1 MIERLPR
8 RLRDWPVLVFAAAAA
23 SFALS
28 LVFIFVRAPHPWGW
42 EGFDHYHEIALELAG
57 GRPFPT
63 MEVPWGYA
71 YFLAAFYRLFG
82 DHPWIPLLVQA
93 ALNATVPLLVFE
105 FACTWLDRST
115 AILAAMLTGIFSF
128 NTVYA
133 STQSSDAI
141 CTCVFMAAV
150 VAFSI
155 ARRRESGRWFAITG
169 VLAGIAPQFR
179 PNLVLIPLLLAG
191 FAGSERRNRTRAAHA
206 CLLVA
211 CSAGMLLPWVV
222 RNYRLTHT
230 VLPTSV
236 HGGVQ
241 LWYGTLQVGPY
252 LQSRAYNPRSVFD
265 ASVFDYTSLNAVPII
280 VEGSANCTEE
290 ALDEIWLTYWS
301 DQDSAR
307 RRLTPTRSDGHRYTF
322 EIPAPNRNEV
332 IYYYFETTWTA
343 AAGHTIRI
351 TPPAGASVPFVYF
364 VSGDHLGDL
373 DTHEDLL
380 DIFDVARLMRHSA
393 WDEPLPFA
401 DKLERAGIRSASDAA
416 VRLMAPALDGP
427 AKSGLPDTSSDA
439 ATAWMTFP
447 DGSTLVVPRRWQS
460 RITDL
465 TISSGIASTLMTS
478 RATLRPRDETA
489 PRLVGI
495 EACAQ
500 VGDVAVNHVFYRR
513 EPHMMQRY
521 SALAFDNIRREP
533 LDFAMASAY
542 RMVRL
547 FIIEGTSDAS
557 TAQQFAQSR
566 RIYAAATALSIVF
579 ALLFVFGVVATG
591 KPGSQA
597 LLALLLIAYIP
608 ATQAPV
614 LTNMRYTVTVQPLM
628 IVFIASG
635 LMTVFRR
642 RGESRTA

>member
-1 MIERLPR
+1 MIERAPR
-8 RLRDWPVLVFAAAAA
+8 RFRDWPVLVLAAAAT

-28 LVFIFVRAPHPWGW
+28 LLFIFVRAPHPWGW
-42 EGFDHYHEIALELAG
+42 EGFDHYHEIALELAA

-93 ALNATVPLLVFE
+93 AMNATVPLLVFE
-105 FACTWLDRST
+105 FACTWLDRPT
-115 AILAAMLTGIFSF
+115 AILAAVLTGLFSF

-155 ARRRESGRWFAITG
+155 ARHRESGRWFAVTG

-191 FAGSERRNRTRAAHA
+191 FAGWERRSRTRFVHA
-206 CLLVA
+206 CVLLA

-222 RNYRLTHT
+222 RNYRLTRA

-290 ALDEIWLTYWS
+290 TLVEMSLTYWS
-301 DQDSAR
+301 DHDSSR
-307 RRLTPTRSDGHRYTF
+307 RRLASVRRDGHRYTF
-322 EIPAPNRNEV
+322 EIPPPNRQAV
-332 IYYYFETTWTA
+332 IYYYFATTWAT
-343 AAGHTIRI
+343 AAGHMART
-351 TPPAGASVPFVYF
+351 TPPAGASEPFVYF

-373 DTHEDLL
+373 DAHGDLL
-380 DIFDVARLMRHSA
+380 DIFDVARLMRRSA
-393 WDEPLPFA
+393 WNEPLPFA
-401 DKLERAGIRSASDAA
+401 DTLERAGIQNARDAA
-416 VRLMAPALDGP
+416 VRLLAPALDG
-427 AKSGLPDTSSDA
+427 AAHSGQPNISFDA
-439 ATAWMTFP
+439 AAASMTFP
-447 DGSTLVVPRRWQS
+447 DGSSIVVPRQWQS

-465 TISSGIASTLMTS
+465 TITSGMASTLMTS
-478 RATLRPRDETA
+478 RLPLRPRDEKT
-489 PRLVGI
+489 PRLVGV
-495 EACAQ
+495 EACVQ
-500 VGDVAVNHVFYRR
+500 VSEIAVNQVFYRH

-533 LDFAMASAY
+533 IAFATASAY

-547 FIIEGTSDAS
+547 FVIEGTSDVS

-566 RIYAAATALSIVF
+566 RIYAAATGVSFVF
-579 ALLFVFGVVATG
+579 ALLFVFGVVAAG
-591 KPGSQA
+591 RPGPQA

-608 ATQAPV
+608 LTLAPV

-628 IVFIASG
+628 LVFTASG
-635 LMTVFRR
+635 LMTVHRR
-642 RGESRTA
+642 RSAAMQA

>member
-1 MIERLPR
+1 ML
-8 RLRDWPVLVFAAAAA
+8 VLAAAAT

-28 LVFIFVRAPHPWGW
+28 LLFIFVRAPHPWGW
-42 EGFDHYHEIALELAG
+42 EGFDHYHEIALELAA

-93 ALNATVPLLVFE
+93 ALNATVPLLVFA
-105 FACTWLDRST
+105 FASTWLPRPT
-115 AILAAMLTGIFSF
+115 AILAAVLTGLFSF

-155 ARRRESGRWFAITG
+155 ARDRESRRWFAITG

-191 FAGSERRNRTRAAHA
+191 FAACERRSRTRFVHA
-206 CLLVA
+206 CVLLA

-252 LQSRAYNPRSVFD
+252 LKSRAYNPRSVFD
-265 ASVFDYTSLNAVPII
+265 APVFDYTSLDAVPLI
-280 VEGSANCTEE
+280 VEGSANCTEATLVE
-290 ALDEIWLTYWS
+290 MSLTYWS
-301 DQDSAR
+301 DQDSSR
-307 RRLTPTRSDGHRYTF
+307 RRLTPARRDGRRYTF
-322 EIPAPNRNEV
+322 EIPPPHRDAV
-332 IYYYFETTWTA
+332 IYYYFETTWTSDA
-343 AAGHTIRI
+343 DRMTRT
-351 TPPAGASVPFVYF
+351 TPPAGASAPFVYF
-364 VSGDHLGDL
+364 VNGDHLGDL
-373 DTHEDLL
+373 DAHEDLL
-380 DIFDVARLMRHSA
+380 DIFDVARLMRQSA
-393 WDEPLPFA
+393 WNEPNPSA
-401 DKLERAGIRSASDAA
+401 GALEKAGIQNARDAA
-416 VRLMAPALDGP
+416 VRLLGPALNGALPSGQP
-427 AKSGLPDTSSDA
+427 AISFDA
-439 ATAWMTFP
+439 AAATMTFP
-447 DGSTLVVPRRWQS
+447 DGSSVVVPRRWQS

-465 TISSGIASTLMTS
+465 TITSGMASTLMTS
-478 RATLRPRDETA
+478 RIPLRPRDETA
-489 PRLVGI
+489 PRLVGV
-495 EACAQ
+495 EACVQ
-500 VGDVAVNHVFYRR
+500 VGEIAVNQVFYRR
-513 EPHMMQRY
+513 EPQMMQRY
-521 SALAFDNIRREP
+521 SALAFDNIRRDP
-533 LDFAMASAY
+533 IDFAIASAY

-547 FIIEGTSDAS
+547 FVIEGTSDVS

-566 RIYAAATALSIVF
+566 RIYAVATAVSIVF
-579 ALLFVFGVVATG
+579 ALLFVFGVVAAG
-591 KPGSQA
+591 KPGPQA

-608 ATQAPV
+608 ATLAPV

-628 IVFIASG
+628 LVFTASG
-635 LMTVFRR
+635 LMTVYRR
-642 RGESRTA
+642 RRAAMQA